1 MIVLSDRT
9 ASNSRAEAPR
19 DRFVLRE
26 VIRVSGEKIDIVI
39 ENGIIAEI
47 TEAGKGSGQPLGN
60 VTGAYVSSG
69 WIDMHVH
76 AFLEFDPYGDEIDEI
91 GVKQG
96 VTTIIDA
103 GSCGADRIADLVTYS
118 KQAKTRLYAFLNIS
132 RIGLSRID
140 ELSQL
145 EWIDKGR
152 IKQVLTAYEDF
163 IVGLKARISSSVVD
177 GSGVEPLRIAR
188 ELSSETGLPIM
199 VHIGSGPPDI
209 REVIP
214 FLQRKDIITHYLHGK
229 QNNLFDTN
237 GHPLRVLKD
246 AINRGVCLDVGHGT
260 ASFSFQVAEAAKRH
274 GIGLH
279 TISTDIYRG
288 NRLNGPVYS
297 MANVLS
303 KFLSLGYTLVE
314 TIDAVT
320 RHAADWL
327 GKPELGRI
335 QVGDAANLTL
345 FTVDDER
352 VELVDSESERRVVH
366 RLIKARGVVTGG
378 EYMECEVRA

>member
-1 MIVLSDRT
+1 M
-9 ASNSRAEAPR
+9 NE
-19 DRFVLRE
+19 RFVLRD
-26 VIRVSGEKIDIVI
+26 VKRVNGEKIDIVI
-39 ENGIIAEI
+39 ENGKIAEI
-47 TEAGKGSGQPLGN
+47 TEAGKGSGQPLVN

-76 AFLEFDPYGDEIDEI
+76 AFPEFDPYGDEIDEI

-103 GSCGADRIADLVTYS
+103 GSCGADRIADLLADSEQT
-118 KQAKTRLYAFLNIS
+118 KTRVFAFLNIS
-132 RIGLSRID
+132 RIGLLRVD
-140 ELSQL
+140 ELSWL
-145 EWIDKGR
+145 EWIDKEQ
-152 IKQVLTAYEDF
+152 IKRKIQSCGDF
-163 IVGLKARISSSVVD
+163 IVGLKARISRSVV
-177 GSGVEPLRIAR
+177 GESGLKPLCIAR
-188 ELSSETGLPIM
+188 ELSDDTGLPLM

-214 FLQRKDIITHYLHGK
+214 LLQRKDIITHYLNGK
-229 QNNLFDTN
+229 TNNLFDEED
-237 GHPLRVLKD
+237 HPLQVLTD
-246 AINRGVCLDVGHGT
+246 AIERGVHLDVGHGT
-260 ASFSFQVAEAAKRH
+260 ASFSFKVAEAAMRH

-303 KFLSLGYTLVE
+303 KFLSLGYSLEE

-327 GKPELGRI
+327 DKPELGRI
-335 QVGDAANLTL
+335 QVGDDANLTL
-345 FTVDDER
+345 FTLDDEQA
-352 VELVDSESERRVVH
+352 ELIDSEGERRLAN
-366 RLIKARGVVTGG
+366 RLIKAKGVVTGG
-378 EYMECEVRA
+378 EYIECEVRA